1 MLHSYFEVLCQ
12 KFLKLRVKGHH
23 LKVPCIAYS
32 LLYTSCKIIVFFY
45 MLLDSLLF
53 TLSCSVVQGSL
64 MASHRSFGSFY
75 SVQQLTIGITV
86 ESISVR

>member
-45 MLLDSLLF
+45 MLLDSLVF
-53 TLSCSVVQGSL
+53 TMSYSIVQGSL
-64 MASHRSFGSFY
+64 MVSHRSLGSFY
-75 SVQQLTIGITV
+75 SIQQRAVGINV